1 MSPFPSPPEGV
12 RHGASL
18 ALATSE
24 AALHAVRLAA
34 TAAAM
39 AADNAERAAGHLAST
54 GLDCVVPCVLRERT
68 TERVFTMEFEEA
80 FNATG
85 VASIDGRGTVQTRD
99 RRTDHVRVQLK
110 IFESGFVHCDP
121 LEATV
126 VVREH
131 PERKGRAQLVLV
143 DHGLYRQLRQLYGA
157 FRDS

>member
-1 MSPFPSPPEGV
+1 M
-12 RHGASL
+12 
-18 ALATSE
+18 
-24 AALHAVRLAA
+24 
-34 TAAAM
+34 
-39 AADNAERAAGHLAST
+39 
-54 GLDCVVPCVLRERT
+54 VPCVLRERT